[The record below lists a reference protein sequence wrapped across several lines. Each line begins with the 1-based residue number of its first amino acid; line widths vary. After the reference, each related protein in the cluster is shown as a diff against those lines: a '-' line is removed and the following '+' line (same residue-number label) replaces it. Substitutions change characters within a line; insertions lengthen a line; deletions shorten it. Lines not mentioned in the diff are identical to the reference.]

1 MATIRVPD
9 EVPSPAQDS
18 ETLNK
23 AFRGWGTDE
32 KAIIRVLGKRNE
44 SQRKRIRESYREIY
58 GKDLLDDLSSEL
70 SGDFKK
76 AVILWTKDPAERDAR
91 LANKV
96 LNDKKKTIEKLKIIV
111 EISCTASP
119 KHLIAVRKAYCSLY
133 DSSLEEHIASSVP
146 DVDGCPGDADLR
158 NLLQMVILCLEF
170 PEKHF
175 AKVVHDSIE
184 GFGTDEDSLTRAI
197 VTRAEI
203 DLMKVRGAYFNM
215 YNASMDNAIIGD
227 VSGDYKD
234 FLMTLLGSKI

>member
-44 SQRKRIRESYREIY
+44 SQRKRIRESYKEIY
-58 GKDLLDDLSSEL
+58 GKDLIDDLSSEL

-96 LNDKKKTIEKLKIIV
+96 LNDKKKTIEKLKILV
-111 EISCTASP
+111 EISCTSSP
-119 KHLIAVRKAYCSLY
+119 NHFIAVRKAYCSLY
-133 DSSLEEHIASSVP
+133 DSSLEEDIASSVP
-146 DVDGCPGDADLR
+146 
-158 NLLQMVILCLEF
+158 F
-170 PEKHF
+170 PL
-175 AKVVHDSIE
+175 AKVQS
-184 GFGTDEDSLTRAI
+184 
-197 VTRAEI
+197 
-203 DLMKVRGAYFNM
+203 
-215 YNASMDNAIIGD
+215 
-227 VSGDYKD
+227 
-234 FLMTLLGSKI
+234 